1 MQNIYG
7 DYMVKIKFDKQ
18 LLIIL
23 FILAI
28 ISILTIYSAQNILPN
43 YLDNLYIKQL
53 LWYILGFFIVF
64 LIMKINLNWLYD
76 HIWIFY
82 IIGNIMLLLLLIV
95 GKPVNGAKCWFQIYG
110 IGSVQPS
117 EFMKL
122 ILIILL
128 AKEMEIFNKEN
139 KNPTNLD
146 EFKFLV
152 KVLLIVL
159 IPSVLTFLEPDT
171 GNVLIYFLIT
181 MIILLVGGI
190 RYRWYLFLL
199 FIIAGVVLAI
209 IGLYFF
215 NLNLFKKILGDD
227 FFLRINRLLDW
238 SNKDGYQ
245 LEKGLVSIGSG
256 GLFGTG
262 IKNVPL
268 YFPEAQTDFIF
279 AVYASSFGFIGS
291 IILIALLIA
300 FDIKLINIAKNTKE
314 KINKYFIAGVIG
326 MLIFQQFQ
334 NIGMTFGLMPITGIT
349 LPFISYGGSS
359 LILFMI
365 MIGIIL
371 NISKA

>member
-18 LLIIL
+18 LLIIF

-190 RYRWYLFLL
+190 RYRWYLFLV

-215 NLNLFKKILGDD
+215 NLDLFKKILGDD
-227 FFLRINRLLDW
+227 FFLRVNRLLDW

>member
-190 RYRWYLFLL
+190 RYRWYLFLV

-215 NLNLFKKILGDD
+215 NLDLFKKILGDD
-227 FFLRINRLLDW
+227 FFLRVNRLLDW

>member
-1 MQNIYG
+1 MPK
-7 DYMVKIKFDKQ
+7 VKFDKQ
-18 LLIIL
+18 LLILL

-28 ISILTIYSAQNILPN
+28 LSILTIYSAQNILPN

-53 LWYILGFFIVF
+53 LWYILGFFIII
-64 LIMKINLNWLYD
+64 LIMKINLNWLYE

-82 IIGNIMLLLLLIV
+82 IIGNFFLLLLLII

-128 AKEMEIFNKEN
+128 AKEMDDFNKN
-139 KNPTNLD
+139 KKNATVID
-146 EFKFLV
+146 EFKFLI
-152 KVLLIVL
+152 KVFLIVF
-159 IPSVLTFLEPDT
+159 IPSILTFLEPDT
-171 GNVLIYFLIT
+171 GNVLIYILIT
-181 MIILLVGGI
+181 LIILLVGGI
-190 RYRWYLFLL
+190 RYRWYVFLFL
-199 FIIAGVVLAI
+199 IILSVLLSI

-215 NLNLFKKILGDD
+215 NLDLFKKILGDD

-256 GLFGTG
+256 GLLGTG

-279 AVYASSFGFIGS
+279 AVYASIFGFIGS
-291 IILIALLIA
+291 VILITLLIV
-300 FDIKLINIAKNTKE
+300 FDIKLINIAKKTKE
-314 KINKYFIAGVIG
+314 KINKYFIAGVVG

-334 NIGMTFGLMPITGIT
+334 NIAMTFGLMPITGIT

-371 NISKA
+371 NISKN